1 MPGKVVTVIFPS
13 PYPDNKST
21 FGASSYTMPS
31 DIEVVIPGM
40 SDHLSLH
47 RSILRARSS
56 TLNEILGRKNAREVR
71 CCGWPRRA
79 VGTLAVAD
87 SQDGLMLIMVLQFCD
102 GVKFASHA

>member
-21 FGASSYTMPS
+21 FGASSDTMPS

-47 RSILRARSS
+47 RSILRARSW
-56 TLNEILGRKNAREVR
+56 
-71 CCGWPRRA
+71 GWTPLSPPSMP
-79 VGTLAVAD
+79 VQLAMQ
-87 SQDGLMLIMVLQFCD
+87 SP
-102 GVKFASHA
+102 

>member
-1 MPGKVVTVIFPS
+1 
-13 PYPDNKST
+13 
-21 FGASSYTMPS
+21 MPS

-87 SQDGLMLIMVLQFCD
+87 SQDGLMLIMVLRFCD
-102 GVKFASHA
+102 GVEFASHA